1 MGKHNYL
8 TAIDYEL
15 WNDLKKLKKLDNQSM
30 NSLIQQGCRLLRD
43 KRVLE
48 LSEQRKRRNTLADM
62 VTA

>member
-48 LSEQRKRRNTLADM
+48 LSEQRKRRNTLAEL
-62 VTA
+62 

>member
-8 TAIDYEL
+8 TSIDYEL

-48 LSEQRKRRNTLADM
+48 LSEQRKRRNTLAEL
-62 VTA
+62 

>member
-8 TAIDYEL
+8 TSIDYEL
-15 WNDLKKLKKLDNQSM
+15 WNDLKKLQKLDNQSM

-48 LSEQRKRRNTLADM
+48 LSEQRKRRNTLAEL
-62 VTA
+62 